1 MKRQLDDYYD
11 RFYCKEAAR
20 FKVLSADN
28 NKKAKEIAAWKQR
41 VAERWDSIRVVST
54 TRSENLTNGNLISDK
69 EFSVTHVVDEQG
81 LDNAIG
87 IDLVAM
93 TSGND
98 GKDSIYQVYPMEV
111 TKHEGNLYTFE
122 LKTSID
128 LAGSFKV
135 AYRMYPKNK
144 DLADRQAL
152 CYVRWFN

>member
-1 MKRQLDDYYD
+1 M
-11 RFYCKEAAR
+11 
-20 FKVLSADN
+20 
-28 NKKAKEIAAWKQR
+28 
-41 VAERWDSIRVVST
+41 
-54 TRSENLTNGNLISDK
+54 
-69 EFSVTHVVDEQG
+69 THVVDEQG

-98 GKDSIYQVYPMEV
+98 GNDSIYQVYPMEV

-122 LKTSID
+122 LKTSIY

-144 DLADRQAL
+144 DLADRQDL